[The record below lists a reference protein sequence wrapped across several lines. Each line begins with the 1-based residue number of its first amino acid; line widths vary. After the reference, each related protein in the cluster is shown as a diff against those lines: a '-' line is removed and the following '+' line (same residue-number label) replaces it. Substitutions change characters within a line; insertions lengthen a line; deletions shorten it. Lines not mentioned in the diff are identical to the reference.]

1 MQIRMFTGNS
11 VNVAI
16 GRAAQEKRQSVK
28 TQQGGIFDSPQCK
41 VTISKE
47 GRKLSGQSDRQY
59 TERSAQSLKAEK
71 MIQRQQQESEQPDET
86 LSEYADLLEEINK
99 TIRSMQNSNMTGADK
114 EALKKRQMV
123 VNAIGTQKQ
132 KQVEENQKKAKEAQ
146 QMAMQSSKM
155 QDEIDENNQN
165 LFVMLK
171 SIEESEKAQ
180 EEREGGKTQEGSGS
194 SNQTENS
201 VGDSI
206 QNSALHFAAASMRR
220 EMNVAGMIDALQGEG
235 YQYLARADEIAQ
247 NAFSEAQSIEKLLQ
261 DENYTDAEKSEAVF
275 SYGSKMGRDSSD
287 DLDILLSKYR
297 TDREKAEALEHY
309 HMMMKRNSDFS
320 DYRRNGMQLVRDAK
334 DCESDH
340 FAMNPLLGMEQ
351 TRDSMMQS
359 AVDAAFNEASQ
370 GKLDET
376 SQELE
381 DKVKELIDERND
393 IDHTKPEE
401 DEEKQK
407 EIGELPESG
416 EDKEGMNGADEE
428 QDRITQG

>member
-1 MQIRMFTGNS
+1 METKLGRI
-11 VNVAI
+11 A

-71 MIQRQQQESEQPDET
+71 MIQRQESEQPDET
-86 LSEYADLLEEINK
+86 LMSEYSDLLEEINK

-123 VNAIGTQKQ
+123 VNAIGAQKQ

-146 QMAMQSSKM
+146 QMAMQSSRM

-171 SIEESEKAQ
+171 SIEESEKVE
-180 EEREGGKTQEGSGS
+180 EEREGGKTQEDGGS

-201 VGDSI
+201 VSDSI
-206 QNSALHFAAASMRR
+206 QNSALHFAASSMKR

-275 SYGSKMGRDSSD
+275 SYGSKMGRDSSN

-334 DCESDH
+334 DCESYH

-407 EIGELPESG
+407 EIGELPEAE
-416 EDKEGMNGADEE
+416 EDKENMNAADEE
-428 QDRITQG
+428 QGRITQG

>member
-1 MQIRMFTGNS
+1 MQIRMFMGNS
-11 VNVAI
+11 VNVAF
-16 GRAAQEKRQSVK
+16 GRAVQEKRLSMQA
-28 TQQGGIFDSPQCK
+28 QQGGIFDSPECE

-47 GRKLSGQSDRQY
+47 GRKLSGQSDKQY
-59 TERSAQSLKAEK
+59 TQKSAQSLKTEK
-71 MIQRQQQESEQPDET
+71 MMQRQQKESEQPDET
-86 LSEYADLLEEINK
+86 LSEYSDLLEEINK
-99 TIRSMQNSNMTGADK
+99 TIRSMQNSNMTDGDK
-114 EALKKRQMV
+114 EALKKRQQV
-123 VNAIGTQKQ
+123 INAIGDQKQ

-146 QMAMQSSKM
+146 QMAMQSSKK
-155 QDEIDENNQN
+155 QDEIDENNQD
-165 LFVMLK
+165 LYVMLK
-171 SIEESEKAQ
+171 SIEESEKAE
-180 EEREGGKTQEGSGS
+180 EEREGGKTQESGDS
-194 SNQTENS
+194 DDKTENS
-201 VGDSI
+201 VIDSI
-206 QNSALHFAAASMRR
+206 QNSASHFAASSMRR
-220 EMNVAGMIDALQGEG
+220 EMNVSGMIDALQGEG
-235 YQYLARADEIAQ
+235 YQYLARADEIAR

-261 DENYTDAEKSEAVF
+261 DENYTDAQKSEAVF
-275 SYGSKMGRDSSD
+275 IYGSKMGRDSSD

-393 IDHTKPEE
+393 INHTKPEE

-407 EIGELPESG
+407 EIGELPEA
-416 EDKEGMNGADEE
+416 EADKENMNGADEE